1 MNFFLSLPARERTQ
15 LCVYYAMK
23 PCMIK
28 IHVLGVPSRQRNV
41 QESTFVRGICEIV
54 VLPVESLSRRDLDFL
69 RYTNFLFIS
78 IL

>member
-1 MNFFLSLPARERTQ
+1 MRLLRYET
-15 LCVYYAMK
+15 
-23 PCMIK
+23 CMIK

-41 QESTFVRGICEIV
+41 QKSTFVRGICEIV

-69 RYTNFLFIS
+69 RYTNFLLIS